1 MSIFIPKHAIKHLDE
16 YRYQSEDRS
25 LITKYILKPFWQR
38 FVNVFPLWMAPNMVT
53 LLGLMFIVVSD
64 VLVFYFDPYYETVSP
79 QWLYFWH
86 SFAVFMY
93 QTFDA
98 CDGMHARRTGQSSP
112 LGELFDHC
120 CDSMNTSLM
129 VIQFSSVANL
139 GHNTPLPFL
148 VQFSTLANFYLSTWE
163 EFYTHTLFLS
173 EISGPVEGLLMISLV
188 FLLTGVFGV
197 DFVWK
202 QEIYTLHIS
211 DSIAPIT
218 ITPTYIAAL
227 LGAFVMAFSIY
238 SARRNVIN
246 CLKNNKREQEI
257 PDALKGLYPFFIYYI
272 TVAILFVLHPTMIT
286 NYTTTMLLT
295 IGSCMSFTVGRIIT
309 GHLTKQDFP
318 YSNFPMY
325 TPVAQAVLMQVMVSI
340 FDVSYEDA
348 LAFVAYGGL
357 GASLAIYGMFIYEI
371 IYDITDYLDIWA
383 LTIKHPKPVKSD

>member
-64 VLVFYFDPYYETVSP
+64 VLVFFFDPYYETVSP

-272 TVAILFVLHPTMIT
+272 TVAILFVLHPAMIT

>member
-371 IYDITDYLDIWA
+371 IYNITDYLDIWA

>member
-64 VLVFYFDPYYETVSP
+64 VLVFFFDPYYETVSP

-202 QEIYTLHIS
+202 QELYTLHIS

>member
-202 QEIYTLHIS
+202 QELYTLHIS

>member
-64 VLVFYFDPYYETVSP
+64 VLVFFFDPYYETVSP

>member
-64 VLVFYFDPYYETVSP
+64 VLVFFFDPYYETVSP

-202 QEIYTLHIS
+202 QELYTLHIS

-272 TVAILFVLHPTMIT
+272 TVDILFVLHPAMIT